1 MKQQKKL
8 LNEWKVSD
16 SMNHIVLYQPEIPQN
31 TGNIMRTCA
40 ASNFKLHLI
49 EPLGFSLDI
58 KNVRRS
64 AANYMEHVDYTVY
77 KDFDHF
83 ARENKGDFFF
93 LTRYGQTTP
102 DKMNFNKKDTDVY
115 LIFGSESSGIPK
127 EILRN
132 HLERCLRLPMT
143 DKVRSLNLSNTV
155 AILSYEVLRQQN
167 FNDLFDHEPESLK
180 GKDWLLK

>member
-1 MKQQKKL
+1 
-8 LNEWKVSD
+8 
-16 SMNHIVLYQPEIPQN
+16 MNHIVLYHPEIPQN

-40 ASNFKLHLI
+40 ASNMFLHLI
-49 EPLGFSLDI
+49 EPLGFSLDE

-64 AANYMEHVDYTVY
+64 AANYLEYVDYKVY

-83 ARENKGDFFF
+83 LKENDGLYYF

-102 DKMNFNKKDTDVY
+102 DKMDFSKKDKDIY

-127 EILRN
+127 EILVP
-132 HLERCLRLPMT
+132 HLERCLRIPMT

-155 AILSYEVLRQQN
+155 AVLAYEVLRQQDYDGLFN
-167 FNDLFDHEPESLK
+167 FEPESLK